1 MVQSVEDVILDG
13 AHLASPADLDIND
26 DRRYRFG
33 RCLLTTVY
41 LEDIGLVGVDAVAL
55 QKGAGQDASSEEFNN
70 KDAEA
75 LRQCGLPTQFG
86 GHKTNKAGGKKR
98 RSIGAP
104 RTNGHHSNGGQYA
117 IEPTATVIPQQ
128 RPIADSNTAA
138 GGCAQADALHDSTAA
153 PVNPTET
160 GPVGSRSSRQENLL
174 LPISEEGAALKE
186 HAALPHG
193 AQRQETTG
201 LMARIPEPNG
211 SHVRFDSSDEEDPTG
226 TAACML
232 EDSEVIAQLQFE
244 QDAAGRPLIILS
256 SNSRSR
262 QAGSCEPLSVG
273 SRNGQAEPG
282 TSAPDEREPRRWKH
296 VPPTRQQLKQMKISQ
311 RVAKYWMQRYS
322 LWSKYNDGVRMDEEG
337 WFSATPE
344 VVAMHHAERV
354 AGRVVMDGFCG
365 VGGSAVH
372 FARRCPHVI
381 GVDSCRPRLDL
392 AAHNAGVY
400 GVADRL
406 ELLCADFLSLPA
418 NMQVDAVFMS
428 PPWGGPAYAAQTFD
442 VSHNLGGLGVSLAQL
457 LATATSLLRPEGGL
471 GVMVFLPR
479 NTDMAQLSAALPGDA
494 CCEVERV
501 VLNGFLKAITVYIG
515 ALANIP
521 GNFLQNL

>member
-1 MVQSVEDVILDG
+1 MVQSIEDVILDG
-13 AHLASPADLDIND
+13 AHIASPADLDIDD
-26 DRRYRFG
+26 DRRYRVG

-55 QKGAGQDASSEEFNN
+55 QKGADQAASSGEVNDT
-70 KDAEA
+70 DAEA

-86 GHKTNKAGGKKR
+86 GPKTKKAGGKKR
-98 RSIGAP
+98 RSIGALG
-104 RTNGHHSNGGQYA
+104 TYGNYGKVGQYA
-117 IEPTATVIPQQ
+117 MEPTATIIPKET
-128 RPIADSNTAA
+128 PMVDSNTAA
-138 GGCAQADALHDSTAA
+138 GPFAADSRAA
-153 PVNPTET
+153 PVTATHPT
-160 GPVGSRSSRQENLL
+160 PVSSRSSRQEEFL
-174 LPISEEGAALKE
+174 LPISEEAVSIKE
-186 HAALPHG
+186 PAALPND

-201 LMARIPEPNG
+201 LMARIPEPCG
-211 SHVRFDSSDEEDPTG
+211 SHLRFDSSDEEDS

-232 EDSEVIAQLQFE
+232 EDSEVIAQLHFE
-244 QDAAGRPLIILS
+244 QDAAGRPLILFS
-256 SNSRSR
+256 SNRHCR
-262 QAGSCEPLSVG
+262 QAGSCEPPSVG
-273 SRNGQAEPG
+273 SQNGQAEPG
-282 TSAPDEREPRRWKH
+282 SSALDEREPRRWKH
-296 VPPTRQQLKQMKISQ
+296 VPPTRQQLKQLKISQ

-322 LWSKYNDGVRMDEEG
+322 LWSRYDDGVRMDEEG

-372 FARRCPHVI
+372 LARRCPHVI

-400 GVADRL
+400 GVAHRL
-406 ELLCADFLSLPA
+406 ELLCADFLCLPA
-418 NMQVDAVFMS
+418 SMQVDAVFMS
-428 PPWGGPAYAAQTFD
+428 PPWGGPAYAAHTFD

-457 LATATSLLRPEGGL
+457 LATATSLLRPEKAG

-494 CCEVERV
+494 CCEVERI

-515 ALANIP
+515 AVAKIP
-521 GNFLQNL
+521 VNFLEEL